1 MKSKCTLSH
10 RVGPLEKQKA
20 VNWGAGQLHSV
31 CGYVRSVSIICMWI
45 LHNQYSKPSSLPWAP
60 LACPRIAVHYGNIF
74 KCGKSMG
81 FVVGT
86 PSSQSGL
93 CHLAVEWTPTPAR
106 QFHHLETGPVPLTC
120 QVSWEDQIKQWLR
133 MWSVNDTALIKCYF
147 LNKECKFTFVEA

>member
-60 LACPRIAVHYGNIF
+60 LACLELPSIMATSLSVGNPWDLLLGHPAVSLGYA
-74 KCGKSMG
+74 
-81 FVVGT
+81 T
-86 PSSQSGL
+86 
-93 CHLAVEWTPTPAR
+93 
-106 QFHHLETGPVPLTC
+106 
-120 QVSWEDQIKQWLR
+120 
-133 MWSVNDTALIKCYF
+133 
-147 LNKECKFTFVEA
+147 